1 MAIARAIV
9 NNPSVILADEPI
21 GALDSKT
28 AGEIIDVF
36 RTLNKNGKTV
46 IVVTHDKSVAE
57 KCDRIIEIAD
67 GEIVSYSK

>member
-9 NNPSVILADEPI
+9 NNPSVILADEPT

-67 GEIVSYSK
+67 GEIVSDSK